1 MPGIIEPYMG
11 DFLYGDF
18 TDTLGIDDYY
28 LKNLVSRQR
37 GSDWSLSYVYCMF
50 V

>member
-1 MPGIIEPYMG
+1 MPGTIESCMG

-18 TDTLGIDDYY
+18 SDTLGIDNYY

-37 GSDWSLSYVYCMF
+37 GKFSLYIYVYIIL
-50 V
+50 